1 MNKLSILV
9 LFVATLADINVRL
22 LADANL
28 AKDLFDVAT
37 FHKYAQCQVIVAHI
51 GQGVATIV
59 LTCVEDAFVL
69 QQVIDD
75 LERV

>member
-1 MNKLSILV
+1 MYELSIFV
-9 LFVATLADINVRL
+9 LFVATLTDVNVRL

-37 FHKYAQCQVIVAHI
+37 LHKDAKSQIIVAHI

-59 LTCVEDAFVL
+59 LACVEHALVL